1 MPIPTRA
8 RTPAA
13 RLARTAADQRH
24 AFVNERVFDIVMALP
39 LSSQVAILRQTV
51 AMLSPGERAISRE
64 QAFVI
69 LERLNEVEG
78 QLNDLRHGL
87 RALLQE

>member
-1 MPIPTRA
+1 MFYGAP
-8 RTPAA
+8 
-13 RLARTAADQRH
+13 
-24 AFVNERVFDIVMALP
+24 ALP

-51 AMLSPGERAISRE
+51 AMLSPGERAVSRE

-69 LERLNEVEG
+69 LERFDEVEG

>member
-1 MPIPTRA
+1 
-8 RTPAA
+8 
-13 RLARTAADQRH
+13 
-24 AFVNERVFDIVMALP
+24 VFYKAVTLD
-39 LSSQVAILRQTV
+39 LSSQATILRQTV

-69 LERLNEVEG
+69 LERLDEVEG